1 MKKII
6 FVLLALL
13 MLCSCANS
21 NNMYSQI
28 SEDEVLFSGPDNYS
42 YSKSQLYKAMKADAG
57 ESIVYDILKRIA
69 LENNLVNLEELQK
82 QADEFIETYT
92 SMGYESYIVSYYG
105 SIEAYKDAYVESL
118 IMTELAKHYVTDN
131 YTTLVAENKPVKM
144 QVANFEK
151 IEDAQK
157 CIADFNNGSTFDMAA
172 INNNAGNAPESTVY
186 LDSDTTLVYDV
197 KQYVNESNG
206 TGISD
211 VITYSTSTSTDAGTN
226 TNETYY
232 VVNIESRNADDFK
245 DQFIELLTNTT
256 NLDTIEKHY
265 LTQHNIEYFD
275 QDLYKIMTERKENY

>member
-13 MLCSCANS
+13 MLCSCTNS

-69 LENNLVNLEELQK
+69 LDNNLVNLEELEK

-105 SIEAYKDAYVESL
+105 SLDAYKDAYVESL

-157 CIADFNNGSTFDMAA
+157 CIEDFNNGSTFDMAA
-172 INNNAGNAPESTVY
+172 INNNANNAPESAVY
-186 LDSDTTLVYDV
+186 LDSDSTLVYDV